1 MVFRGHAES
10 FAARK
15 EKHQLTDAVDLGLR
29 IVPVNN
35 IVGSVNRWQDFDA
48 KFRIRNRTTYQ
59 RYQRIKQAVERGEI
73 LPPVQLY
80 KVGDKYYVVDGNH
93 RVAVAKEVGQV
104 YIDAYVT
111 EFLPSADTKEHLLW
125 RERSLFQR
133 QTGLL
138 DIELTEL
145 GSYEKLLAQIRDFQ
159 AEESERLNMD
169 LTLERAASSWHEEI
183 YRPVVEL
190 IRKQRLLDDFPNRT
204 EADLFLYASYHKIAK
219 SRLTNQ
225 NVSYREALA
234 DFQVE
239 QQKSFAEQLRDLITG
254 LFTPSVE
261 DDPHCPHKDNL
272 LIMDEDGLVHVAPS
286 CPGCRRCTH
295 DHDITIQDEDS
306 PLI

>member
-1 MVFRGHAES
+1 MVFRGHVES

-29 IVPVNN
+29 IVPVSN

-59 RYQRIKQAVERGEI
+59 RYRRIKQAVERGEI

-80 KVGDKYYVVDGNH
+80 KVKDKYYVVDGNH

-104 YIDAYVT
+104 YMDAFVT
-111 EFLPSADTKEHLLW
+111 EFLPPGNTKKHLLW

-133 QTGLL
+133 QTGLHE
-138 DIELTEL
+138 IELTEL
-145 GSYEKLLAQIRDFQ
+145 GSYDKLLDQIRDFQ
-159 AEESERLNMD
+159 AEESERLGIA
-169 LTLERAASSWHEEI
+169 LTLQNAASSWIEEI

-204 EADLFLYASYHKIAK
+204 EADLFLYASYHKLAK
-219 SRLTNQ
+219 SRLTHQ
-225 NVSYREALA
+225 KVSYREALA
-234 DFQVE
+234 DFHVE
-239 QQKSFAEQLRDLITG
+239 QQRTLAEQLIDLITG
-254 LFTPSVE
+254 LFTPSDE
-261 DDPHCPHKDNL
+261 QDRCPHRNL

-286 CPGCRRCTH
+286 CPGCGRCVH
-295 DHDITIQDEDS
+295 DTDITIQDEDS
-306 PLI
+306 PLV